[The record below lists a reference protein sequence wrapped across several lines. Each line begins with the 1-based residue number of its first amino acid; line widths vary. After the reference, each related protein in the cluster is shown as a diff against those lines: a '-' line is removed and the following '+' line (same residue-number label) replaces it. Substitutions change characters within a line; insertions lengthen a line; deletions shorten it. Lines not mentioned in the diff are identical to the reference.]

1 VENLQF
7 AAKNWLQV
15 SYYDTIDEKW
25 KKFHIS
31 MDEVCTDNEDLWKY
45 ELDNAI
51 QDILYEIDKLNP
63 RGQINN
69 AIT

>member
-1 VENLQF
+1 MENLQF